1 MNRPPEL
8 LVVAGEVS
16 GDMHAARLLRALRER
31 IPSVRFYGIGGDAMR
46 EAGAELAYH
55 VRDMGV
61 MGFAEVLRRLPFFR
75 RALRDTV
82 RTAAERRPDAVILVD
97 YPGFNLRFA
106 REAHDLGLKVI
117 YYISPQVW
125 AWNRRRIPAMA
136 ATVDRLLAIFP
147 FEPKVFA
154 GTGLTVDFVGH
165 PLVDEIREFM
175 SRPETSLPWQGPCR
189 IALLPGSR
197 VQEIDRL
204 LPTLIETARMLESRR
219 DDVSFLIPAPS
230 RESGDLIRD
239 RIAAMRNRPAR
250 IGVVDGAAREVLRQA
265 RAAFVKSG
273 TATLEAALIGCPTVV
288 VYKTSPLTYFL
299 ARRLIRV
306 PHIGIANL
314 IAGRALCPELV
325 QGDASP
331 PRLAATLEPLLDDGT
346 ARSAILDGYAEVRAA
361 LGNGYAAERA
371 ADVIAAE
378 LRPDDSRSGPT
389 PR

>member
-1 MNRPPEL
+1 MSRPPEV

-16 GDMHAARLLRALRER
+16 GDMHAALLLRALRER
-31 IPSVRFYGIGGDAMR
+31 IPALRCYGIGGDAML
-46 EAGAELAYH
+46 EAGAELQYH
-55 VRDMGV
+55 VRDMAV

-75 RALRDTV
+75 RALRHMV
-82 RTAAERRPDAVILVD
+82 RMAAERRPDAVILVD

-106 REAHDLGLKVI
+106 RAAHDLGLKVI

-147 FEPKVFA
+147 FEPKVFE
-154 GTGLTVDFVGH
+154 GTGLPVDFVGH

-175 SRPETSLPWQGPCR
+175 RRPETPLPWDGPCR

-197 VQEIDRL
+197 AQEIDRV
-204 LPTLIETARMLESRR
+204 LPTLAETARMLETRR
-219 DDVSFLIPAPS
+219 KDVSFIIPAPS
-230 RESGDLIRD
+230 REAGNMIRARLAALRD
-239 RIAAMRNRPAR
+239 RPVRIAVA
-250 IGVVDGAAREVLRQA
+250 DGAARETLRQA

-288 VYKTSPLTYFL
+288 VYKTSPLTYIL

-314 IAGRALCPELV
+314 IAGRPLCPELV
-325 QGDASP
+325 QNEATPS
-331 PRLAATLEPLLDDGT
+331 RLADAIEPLLDDGP
-346 ARSAILDGYAEVRAA
+346 ARSGMLGGFNEVRAA
-361 LGNGYAAERA
+361 LGEGHAAERA
-371 ADVIAAE
+371 AGLIAAE
-378 LRPDDSRSGPT
+378 LETAGP
-389 PR
+389 RA